1 MIGTSTHTGHRTGA
15 HGAERAQFL
24 TELGQALEL
33 VERLLDEHR
42 HTERPTADAVVDV
55 ARGLHLIKGTAGMV
69 GLDELAAEA
78 HAAEEAIVGAGETGW
93 SAVRLE
99 ASLLRL
105 RRIAADAN
113 DMPEADD
120 TADVPRCDDGDRD
133 LEVALGRLASE
144 VAAERGAAVRVTV
157 EGDVWATG
165 LAAPTAQLVANA
177 AAHGIE
183 PRATRIAAGK
193 PPCGRITVRTWVQG
207 TDTVVEVVDDGS
219 GFDECAL
226 RRAAARRGITDD
238 GTPAAELAF
247 VHGVTTRSTVAL
259 GAGRGVGL
267 DLVRSLVGAA
277 DGRIDVIT
285 APGVGSTVRLLV
297 PVPC

>member
-1 MIGTSTHTGHRTGA
+1 MIGTRTHTAAHLGAHDRA

-24 TELGQALEL
+24 TELGQALGL
-33 VERLLDEHR
+33 VERLLDEQR
-42 HTERPTADAVVDV
+42 RTERPTADAVAGA

-78 HAAEEAIVGAGETGW
+78 HIAEEALVGAGETGW
-93 SAVRLE
+93 SAVGLE
-99 ASLLRL
+99 ASVLRL
-105 RRIAADAN
+105 CRIAAD
-113 DMPEADD
+113 
-120 TADVPRCDDGDRD
+120 VSHVDGRDRD
-133 LEVALGRLASE
+133 LEIALGRLASE
-144 VAAERGAAVRVTV
+144 VAAERGAAVQVTV
-157 EGDVWATG
+157 DGDVWATG

-183 PRATRIAAGK
+183 PRAARIAAGK
-193 PPCGRITVRTWVQG
+193 PPCGRITVRTWAQG
-207 TDTVVEVVDDGS
+207 ADTVVEVADDGA

-238 GTPAAELAF
+238 GMPAAELAF
-247 VHGVTTRSTVAL
+247 VHGVTTRSTVSL

-285 APGVGSTVRLLV
+285 APGVGATVRLSV

>member
-1 MIGTSTHTGHRTGA
+1 MTRTRTHTAPHTGARARA

-24 TELGQALEL
+24 TELGQALGL
-33 VERLLDEHR
+33 VEQLLDEHR
-42 HTERPTADAVVDV
+42 HAGRPTPEAIAGA

-78 HAAEEAIVGAGETGW
+78 HTAEEALLGAGEAGW
-93 SAVRLE
+93 STAGLE

-105 RRIAADAN
+105 CRIAAETN
-113 DMPEADD
+113 DSS
-120 TADVPRCDDGDRD
+120 DVALCDGRDRD

-144 VAAERGAAVRVTV
+144 VAAERGAAVRVTL

-183 PRATRIAAGK
+183 PHAARIAAGK
-193 PPCGRITVRTWVQG
+193 PPYGRITVRAWAQG
-207 TDTVVEVVDDGS
+207 ADTVVEVVDDGA

-226 RRAAARRGITDD
+226 RLAAARRGITDD

-277 DGRIDVIT
+277 NGRIDVMT
-285 APGVGSTVRLLV
+285 APGVGSTVRLS
-297 PVPC
+297 VPC